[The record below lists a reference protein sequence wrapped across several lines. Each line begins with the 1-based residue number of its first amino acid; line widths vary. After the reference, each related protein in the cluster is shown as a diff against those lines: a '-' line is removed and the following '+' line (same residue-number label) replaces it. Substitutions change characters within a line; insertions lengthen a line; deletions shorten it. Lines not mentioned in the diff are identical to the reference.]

1 LTAFRAKPE
10 SRANAAG
17 RRESR
22 PAFFLLCALSII
34 WASAAPAR
42 TVTIDDSGTQ
52 SLEPSVSLRWKSASP
67 PHSGTDNLLVGTT
80 TIRVRINVT
89 PWLRHTGRIY
99 LNFPVQPPG
108 PITVS
113 WIAQGRFLSGQTQ
126 SGNRVLVYAGPIA
139 APFMEDVLTF
149 RFSVNGALVQR
160 GFPVSFHFEMDE
172 D

>member
-1 LTAFRAKPE
+1 M
-10 SRANAAG
+10 
-17 RRESR
+17 
-22 PAFFLLCALSII
+22 
-34 WASAAPAR
+34 
-42 TVTIDDSGTQ
+42 
-52 SLEPSVSLRWKSASP
+52 P

-99 LNFPVQPPG
+99 LNLPAQPPG

-113 WIAQGRFLSGQTQ
+113 WVAQGRFLSGQTQ

-149 RFSVNGALVQR
+149 RFSVDGTLVR
-160 GFPVSFHFEMDE
+160 HGFPVSFHFEMDE